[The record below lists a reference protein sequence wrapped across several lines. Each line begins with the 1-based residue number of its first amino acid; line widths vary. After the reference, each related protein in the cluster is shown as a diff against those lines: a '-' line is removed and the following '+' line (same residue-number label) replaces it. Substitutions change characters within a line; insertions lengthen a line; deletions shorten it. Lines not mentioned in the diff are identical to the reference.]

1 MRWILVGCIVAATVC
16 CDLLQSHGMRR
27 GGRIWKLPF
36 SVIFMAASFFAFT
49 QLLKIADL
57 SFAVPATALS
67 IVIETVLARAFLH
80 ETVTAK
86 RWAGALLVLAGVFLI
101 SR

>member
-1 MRWILVGCIVAATVC
+1 MKWILVGVVVAATVC

-27 GGRIWKLPF
+27 GGKRWKLPL
-36 SVIFMAASFFAFT
+36 SVLFMAASFFAFT

-67 IVIETVLARAFLH
+67 LVIETVLASLILGER
-80 ETVTAK
+80 VTSH
-86 RWAGALLVLAGVFLI
+86 RWAGAFLVTAGVFLI
-101 SR
+101 SQ

>member
-1 MRWILVGCIVAATVC
+1 MRWLLVACVVAATVC

-27 GGRIWKLPF
+27 GGRAWKLPL
-36 SVIFMAASFFAFT
+36 SIVFMAASFFAFT

-67 IVIETVLARAFLH
+67 LVIETVLAAAILR
-80 ETVTAK
+80 ERVTSR
-86 RWAGALLVLAGVFLI
+86 RWAGALLVTMGVFLI

>member
-1 MRWILVGCIVAATVC
+1 M
-16 CDLLQSHGMRR
+16 
-27 GGRIWKLPF
+27 WKLPL

-67 IVIETVLARAFLH
+67 LVIETVLARVILR
-80 ETVTAK
+80 ESVTAK

>member
-1 MRWILVGCIVAATVC
+1 MKWLLVGCVVMATVC

-27 GGRIWKLPF
+27 GGRLWKLPL
-36 SVIFMAASFFAFT
+36 SVAFMATSFFAFT

-67 IVIETVLARAFLH
+67 LAIETLLARAVLH